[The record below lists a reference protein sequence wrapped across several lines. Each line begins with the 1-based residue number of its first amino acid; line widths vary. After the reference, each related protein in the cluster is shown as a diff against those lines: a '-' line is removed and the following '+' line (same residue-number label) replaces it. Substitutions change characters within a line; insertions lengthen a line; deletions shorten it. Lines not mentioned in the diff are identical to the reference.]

1 MGRPFSFAAQ
11 FTYSPL
17 PQTGGAFLNHP
28 CLNPH
33 TMPPP
38 RVILAALTTAMLA
51 ACGPAPLEQEGSPL
65 DPVMAEALQGQLM
78 VDPDL
83 TQQDMRNRAIVPGGP
98 IDPALPL
105 PDPPSN

>member
-1 MGRPFSFAAQ
+1 MPALRFL
-11 FTYSPL
+11 L
-17 PQTGGAFLNHP
+17 PA
-28 CLNPH
+28 
-33 TMPPP
+33 
-38 RVILAALTTAMLA
+38 LATTLLA
-51 ACGPAPLEQEGSPL
+51 SCGPAPLEQDGAPL

-105 PDPPSN
+105 PDPAQ

>member
-1 MGRPFSFAAQ
+1 MQPLRPI
-11 FTYSPL
+11 L
-17 PQTGGAFLNHP
+17 P
-28 CLNPH
+28 
-33 TMPPP
+33 
-38 RVILAALTTAMLA
+38 ALMTALLT
-51 ACGPAPLEQEGSPL
+51 ACGPAPLQQDGAPL

-105 PDPPSN
+105 PDPPEQ